1 MLNFGE
7 IFSETHIVANTR
19 SWSFIVEKLQRNS
32 FSIISDAKLQYSMIW
47 GRGTGKMVKELY
59 PELIMVI
66 NSNNHLSSLL
76 LWQRVKCAA
85 KHIYIKVIRCK
96 GESPESY

>member
-19 SWSFIVEKLQRNS
+19 SWSFIVKKLQRNN

-47 GRGTGKMVKELY
+47 DCGTGKIVKELV
-59 PELIMVI
+59 PGID
-66 NSNNHLSSLL
+66 NGC
-76 LWQRVKCAA
+76 QQQ
-85 KHIYIKVIRCK
+85 
-96 GESPESY
+96 